1 MRDRTVTTSIDPDRC
16 IGCELC
22 IRVCPSDTL
31 SMQEGKAVVSGDQ
44 SLQCGHCMAVC
55 PTGAVTVAALDNTGL
70 EFNSFQIDSH
80 WLPFA
85 GFDTA
90 QLIRLMASRRSC
102 RNFTDRQIEPEV
114 FEDLVKAGTTAPS
127 GSNCQNWTFT
137 VLSTRSA
144 VMALGDRL
152 GDFFRRINR
161 IAGNIFIRKGL
172 KLIGKPQV
180 DDYFQNHY
188 QTITQAL
195 EEWDR
200 HQRDQLFHGA
210 TALIIVGATPGA
222 SCPAEDALLATQNI
236 LLAAHS
242 MGLGTCLIGFAVS
255 AMERDPTLKDA
266 VDIPRD
272 ETVYAV
278 IALGYPNEKYE
289 RLTGRKRFTLR
300 FVEK

>member
-1 MRDRTVTTSIDPDRC
+1 
-16 IGCELC
+16 
-22 IRVCPSDTL
+22 
-31 SMQEGKAVVSGDQ
+31 MQEGKAVVSGDQ

-70 EFNSFQIDSH
+70 KFNSFQIDSH

-161 IAGNIFIRKGL
+161 IAGNVFIRKGL
-172 KLIGKPQV
+172 KLIGRPQV